1 MAGKKGAVSLAK
13 EFKDFVTQG
22 NIVDLAV
29 AVVMAT
35 AFTAVIKAFVENFV
49 TPLIAAIFGK
59 PNFGNLYFTIH
70 HSQFFY
76 GQIINA
82 IITFLGVAAVLFFV
96 LVKPLLMMRA
106 RLQRDV
112 PATEAPCPA
121 CLTKIPVAAR
131 RCASCTEVLAD
142 GWSSVN

>member
-1 MAGKKGAVSLAK
+1 MKAQKGAGSLAK

-59 PNFGNLYFTIH
+59 PNFGGLYFTIH
-70 HSQFFY
+70 HSQFYY
-76 GQIINA
+76 GLIINA
-82 IITFLGVAAVLFFV
+82 VITFLGVAAVLFFV
-96 LVKPLLMMRA
+96 LVKPILLMRS
-106 RLQRDV
+106 RQQRDV
-112 PATEAPCPA
+112 PVTEAACPA
-121 CLTKIPVAAR
+121 CLTNIPVAAR
-131 RCASCTEVLAD
+131 RCASCTEVLED
-142 GWSSVN
+142 NWSSAS